1 MQKELEKIRN
11 GQADIIYF
19 VQGTEQY
26 LLQLVKDAGMNY
38 IVPPEDREMNVS
50 TYNAQEQ
57 SVAIAIEDANSMP
70 FLGDRKVVMIE
81 QAQFLTSDKQKQLSD
96 SELEML
102 MQYIQD
108 PNPDT
113 VLFIFAPY
121 ETLDNRKKI
130 VKLLKEKAVCLSA
143 QPLNETETNQFLQ
156 QRIQG
161 NGYSMDRSA
170 LQELLER
177 TQYQLSLSVN
187 ELDKLFLLNMHTKT
201 ITKQDVQQIVAK
213 SLENNVFLLVEH
225 AMKKQANDLIT
236 AYRELV
242 LQKEEPLKILGLF
255 LSQVRLLLQT
265 KVLMS
270 KGYQQSDI
278 AQQLKQHPYRVKLAV
293 QQSEKFS
300 IEKLAN
306 MYHVLSQTDFNMKTS
321 GVDKDVQ
328 MEVALLQMV

>member
-1 MQKELEKIRN
+1 MQKELEKIKN
-11 GQADIIYF
+11 GQADLIYF
-19 VQGTEQY
+19 VHGTEQY
-26 LLQLVKDAGMNY
+26 LLQLVKEAGLKH
-38 IVPPEDREMNVS
+38 IVPVEDREMNVS
-50 TYNAQEQ
+50 VYHAQEQ
-57 SVAIAIEDANSMP
+57 GIAMAIEDANSMP
-70 FLGDRKVVMIE
+70 FLGDKKVVLIE
-81 QAQFLTSDKQKQLSD
+81 QAQFLTSDKQKQLSED
-96 SELEML
+96 ELDML

-121 ETLDNRKKI
+121 DTLDNRKKI
-130 VKLLKEKAVCLSA
+130 VKLLKENAVYLSA
-143 QPLNETETNQFLQ
+143 QPLSESETTHFLQ

-187 ELDKLFLLNMHTKT
+187 ELDKLFLLNIHTKT
-201 ITKQDVQQIVAK
+201 ITKQDVQHIVAK
-213 SLENNVFLLVEH
+213 SLENNVFLLVEY
-225 AMKKQANDLIT
+225 AMKKQAGELIE

-242 LQKEEPLKILGLF
+242 LQKEEPLKILALF

-265 KVLMS
+265 KLLTMQ
-270 KGYQQSDI
+270 GYQQSDI

-293 QQSEKFS
+293 QQSGSFS
-300 IEKLAN
+300 VEKLAQ
-306 MYHVLSQTDFNMKTS
+306 MYRVLSQTDFNMKTS
-321 GVDKDVQ
+321 SVDKDVQ